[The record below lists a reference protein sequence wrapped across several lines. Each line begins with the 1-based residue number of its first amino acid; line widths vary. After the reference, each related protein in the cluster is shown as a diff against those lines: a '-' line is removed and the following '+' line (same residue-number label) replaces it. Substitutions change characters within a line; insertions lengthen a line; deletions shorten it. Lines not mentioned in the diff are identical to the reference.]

1 MVKSIRVEVR
11 FLKKEN
17 EESKHGSE
25 CAFRRCALKL
35 TGLCAGDPSALAL
48 AMCSWRGCL
57 CRIRRAGLVGEG
69 GSQAFGR
76 ALHPT
81 IQGSPGLHAM
91 AS

>member
-35 TGLCAGDPSALAL
+35 TGLCAG
-48 AMCSWRGCL
+48 GHV
-57 CRIRRAGLVGEG
+57 LVARL
-69 GSQAFGR
+69 SV
-76 ALHPT
+76 PN
-81 IQGSPGLHAM
+81 
-91 AS
+91 